1 MMSPASGQYGSDDFV
16 SDRPTSGDLAMQ
28 VLRGH
33 AGEELIKRIA
43 SHLNRRQND
52 LTILDRKINMR
63 ACDVSLPMSDQDEFA

>member
-1 MMSPASGQYGSDDFV
+1 
-16 SDRPTSGDLAMQ
+16 MQ